1 MNVKVVYDNIRDR
14 ELLNLVDSKF
24 PIFIE
29 YIDANTKEGKKEAFR
44 VKSHWA
50 ARANPFI
57 EITEEDK
64 IIKVFY
70 SDAKGDNAIYQLINF
85 LNESKI

>member
-29 YIDANTKEGKKEAFR
+29 YIDINTKEGKKEAFR

-50 ARANPFI
+50 AKANPFV

-70 SDAKGDNAIYQLINF
+70 SDAKGDNAINQLINY
-85 LNESKI
+85 LNKIK